1 MDHVLNLY
9 QPNTNQQQQQLQAQ
23 NSQSSSNLILLSQ
36 GSSNNAA
43 PLEIME
49 VDPQS
54 LSSINH
60 SNNSSNNPQQTI
72 SSSSST
78 VSSVNLQQR
87 YGHPQHMHHRSRG
100 SGYPTSLLGVPQ
112 NLLMAANNVSGN
124 ANSRTSS
131 NSLLNNYA
139 SLPVDLGQISSA
151 TLLSNSSVS
160 SGLDQH
166 HPSLHG
172 YPSHH
177 MTSSNTTS
185 SSNNGAFGPF
195 SSIQDATTL
204 QMQRSTNS
212 VTRGSSNNNSGNND
226 TDETPMVGVCIQ
238 QSPVVIH

>member
-9 QPNTNQQQQQLQAQ
+9 QPNTNQQQQAQ

-60 SNNSSNNPQQTI
+60 SNNSSNNQQQTI

-78 VSSVNLQQR
+78 ASSLNLQQQQR

-151 TLLSNSSVS
+151 TLLSNASVG

-177 MTSSNTTS
+177 MTSSNTT

-212 VTRGSSNNNSGNND
+212 VTRGNSNNNSGNND